1 MISTPE
7 LIAVLTANP
16 APVRRLRP
24 PLVRATRWLLLAAL
38 VLVLMAVGH
47 GTRPDLLWRL
57 EESTFAIGL
66 AGSLST
72 GILAAIAAFFVSLPD
87 RSRRWWLLPVP
98 AFIVWLSAIGYQC
111 LTNWVAV
118 GPNGMQMGET
128 ARCFATLVLTS
139 LPLSLILLVMLRFA
153 TPLRPTD
160 AILLGSLAVA
170 GITATALSLF
180 HPLDATVMILA
191 INLGVAL
198 LMVGIGGALG
208 FGMRPR
214 AEPGLLDDPNR

>member
-7 LIAVLTANP
+7 LIAVLTAHLT
-16 APVRRLRP
+16 PVRRLRS
-24 PLVRATRWLLLAAL
+24 PLVRAACWLLLAAL
-38 VLVLMAVGH
+38 VLVLMAIGH
-47 GTRPDLLWRL
+47 GTRPNLLPRL
-57 EESTFAIGL
+57 EEATFAIGL

-87 RSRRWWLLPVP
+87 RSRWWWLLPAPTLV
-98 AFIVWLSAIGYQC
+98 IWLSSIGHQC

-118 GPNGMQMGET
+118 GPDGMHLGET

-139 LPLSLILLVMLRFA
+139 LPLSLAMLAMLRFA
-153 TPLRPTD
+153 APLRPTS

-170 GITATALSLF
+170 GITATALTLF

-191 INLGVAL
+191 FNLGVAVL
-198 LMVGIGGALG
+198 IVGSGGALSLW
-208 FGMRPR
+208 MRLRAWPR
-214 AEPGLLDDPNR
+214 YHDYPGL